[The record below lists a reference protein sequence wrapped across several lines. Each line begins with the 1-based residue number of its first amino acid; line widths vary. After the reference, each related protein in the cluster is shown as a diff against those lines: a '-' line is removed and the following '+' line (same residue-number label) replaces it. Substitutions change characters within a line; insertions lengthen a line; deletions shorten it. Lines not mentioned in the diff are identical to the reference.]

1 MTKYTVVRFLRSYLE
16 DLRINGS
23 SSVKFP
29 VENSLLKKA
38 GYDNGNGPDWNHPS
52 NLLMGDYAGSSLIA
66 TQVNEGQITQYP
78 YQISANEQ
86 LEISNTHYQWLQP
99 NMELDRNGDGKN
111 DIVVWYCISGVAE
124 GNYQKTNI
132 YNITPNDVVNNY
144 YIYTMGNVTYSGAGH
159 SKPSKE
165 SEIKLFVNTMIAA
178 YNAGVTAPSVSF
190 KDKSGSKIQSVYM
203 LYDPVNHIVLDDKN
217 NGTISVNFQADDY
230 NILAGGQQLCVE
242 FYKSC
247 ADDTSGAISVDG
259 ITGKVLRLK
268 TDGEDGLKITD
279 SNGNVILPIERNG
292 VMNCYPITNG
302 ATYTLKYSS
311 DEMGLF
317 RTDTSGTIL
326 NEGAQAS
333 TIYARVYTVYD
344 SGSKVTPCGIAELSI
359 SAEELFELD

>member
-16 DLRINGS
+16 DLRTKNS
-23 SSVKFP
+23 SEVLFP
-29 VENSLLKKA
+29 VKNSLLKQA
-38 GYDNGNGPDWNHPS
+38 GYDNGNGPEWNHPS
-52 NLLMGDYAGSSLIA
+52 NLLMGDYAGQSLIA

-78 YQISANEQ
+78 YQISADEQ

-111 DIVVWYCISGVAE
+111 DIVVWYCISGVAG
-124 GNYQKTNI
+124 GNYKDTNI

-159 SKPSKE
+159 SRPTKDA
-165 SEIKLFVNTMIAA
+165 EIKLFVNTMIAA
-178 YNAGVTAPSVSF
+178 YNAGVTAPSVNF
-190 KDKSGSKIQSVYM
+190 KDKSGSNIQSVYM

-317 RTDTSGTIL
+317 STDTSGTIL

-344 SGSKVTPCGIAELSI
+344 NGSKVTPCGIAELSI
-359 SAEELFELD
+359 SAEELFELN